1 MGGFLFALSVVV
13 STFVVVLVLT
23 YVIDRE
29 ADANDSG

>member
-13 STFVVVLVLT
+13 SMLVVVIALA

>member
-1 MGGFLFALSVVV
+1 MDGFLFAL
-13 STFVVVLVLT
+13 TFVVCILVIVGVVT

>member
-1 MGGFLFALSVVV
+1 MGGFLFALSIVV
-13 STFVVVLVLT
+13 STFVVVVVLT

>member
-13 STFVVVLVLT
+13 STFVVVVVLA
-23 YVIDRE
+23 YVIDRD